1 MTNHAQG
8 PIVAMTGINWIFLY
22 RVEYEDEAIVILKD
36 LGRFH
41 RWDEARSWNGEPITA
56 YIDIINE
63 YVRAPGKPLRLVEV
77 H

>member
-1 MTNHAQG
+1 MANHAQG

-36 LGRFH
+36 LGRFP
-41 RWDEARSWNGEPITA
+41 RWDEARPLDGEPIAA

-63 YVRAPGKPLRLVEV
+63 YIRVPGKPLRLVEV